1 MRSVELTPVVV
12 PEFGC
17 PVGLPELPPA
27 EYEARLAA
35 MRARMREEGLDFLVV
50 YGDREHA
57 ANVAF
62 LTGYDPR
69 FEETLLV
76 IGPAGA
82 AAAAPL
88 LLVGNEGLAYSAI
101 SPLDLER
108 SLYQTFSLLGQP
120 RDRSKPLGALL
131 ADTGLRR
138 GSRIG
143 VAGWK
148 YFDRRETPT
157 PAQWLETPA
166 FIVDTLRELA
176 GGREHVT
183 NATALLMDPE
193 VGLRA
198 TNSADQLAYFECVAT
213 YCSQSVRDLLAG
225 LRPGMTEFA
234 AIQLMRLNGI
244 PTACHPNLGSGPRVA
259 LGMMSPSGRV
269 LQPGDPVLIGLGLQ
283 GALVARA
290 GFLAHGPADLPAGA
304 ADYVDAVAKPYFAAA
319 AAWWESLAIG
329 ASAGE
334 IAETVIGLLKPAGL
348 GPALNPGH
356 LIHLDE
362 WVNSPFFIGSPHRL
376 RSGMALQCDIIP
388 TPPAPY
394 APSNVEDGLAL
405 ADEPL
410 RAELARKHPASWAR
424 IEQRRR
430 FMAESLGLRL
440 RPEVLPFSNWPA
452 VLTPYLL
459 EPGLA
464 LRMAA

>member
-1 MRSVELTPVVV
+1 M
-12 PEFGC
+12 
-17 PVGLPELPPA
+17 
-27 EYEARLAA
+27 
-35 MRARMREEGLDFLVV
+35 
-50 YGDREHA
+50 
-57 ANVAF
+57 
-62 LTGYDPR
+62 
-69 FEETLLV
+69 
-76 IGPAGA
+76 
-82 AAAAPL
+82 
-88 LLVGNEGLAYSAI
+88 GNEGLAYSAI

-120 RDRSKPLGALL
+120 RDRSKPLAALL
-131 ADTGLRR
+131 ADFGLGR

-157 PAQWLETPA
+157 PALWLETPA

-183 NATALLMDPE
+183 NATALLMDPRSS
-193 VGLRA
+193 GCGPPTRPINWP
-198 TNSADQLAYFECVAT
+198 TSSAWRPI
-213 YCSQSVRDLLAG
+213 CSQSVRDLLAG

-259 LGMMSPSGRV
+259 LGLMSPSGRA
-269 LQPGDPVLIGLGLQ
+269 LQTGDPMLIGLGLQ

-388 TPPAPY
+388 TPRPPY

>member
-1 MRSVELTPVVV
+1 MRSVELAPVVV
-12 PEFGC
+12 PEFGS
-17 PVGLPELPPA
+17 PSGLPELPLA

-35 MRARMREEGLDFLVV
+35 ARARMSEDGLDFLVV

-76 IGPAGA
+76 IGRAGR
-82 AAAAPL
+82 PL
-88 LLVGNEGLAYSAI
+88 LLVGNEGLAYAAI

-120 RDRSKPLGALL
+120 RDRSKPLETLL
-131 ADTGLRR
+131 ADFGLRQGCR
-138 GSRIG
+138 VG

-157 PAQWLETPA
+157 PALWLETPA
-166 FIVDTLRELA
+166 FIVDTLRQLA
-176 GGREHVT
+176 GSHAHVT

-193 VGLRA
+193 IGLRA

-225 LRPGMTEFA
+225 IQPGMTEYA

-244 PTACHPNLGSGPRVA
+244 PTACHPNLGSGPRLA
-259 LGMMSPSGRV
+259 LGLMSPSGRV
-269 LQPGDPVLIGLGLQ
+269 LQTGDPMLIGLGLQ

-290 GFLAHGPADLPAGA
+290 GFLAHGPSDLPAGA
-304 ADYVDAVAKPYFAAA
+304 ADYVEAVAKPYFAAA

-334 IAETVIGLLKPAGL
+334 IAETVISLLRPAGL

-388 TPPAPY
+388 TPAAPY

-405 ADEPL
+405 ADAPL
-410 RAELARKHPASWAR
+410 RAELARKYPASWAR

-452 VLTPYLL
+452 VLNPYLL

-464 LRMAA
+464 LRMVA

>member
-1 MRSVELTPVVV
+1 MMRSIELAPVAV
-12 PEFGC
+12 PEFGS
-17 PVGLPELPPA
+17 PAGLPELPPA
-27 EYEARLAA
+27 EFEARLAA
-35 MRARMREEGLDFLVV
+35 VRARMSDEGLDFLVV

-57 ANVAF
+57 ANIAF

-69 FEETLLV
+69 FEEALLV
-76 IGPAGA
+76 IGRAGR
-82 AAAAPL
+82 PL

-108 SLYQTFSLLGQP
+108 NLYQTFSLLGQP
-120 RDRSKPLGALL
+120 RDRSKPLDTLL
-131 ADTGLRR
+131 TDFGLGRH
-138 GSRIG
+138 SRIG

-157 PAQWLETPA
+157 PALWLETPA

-176 GGREHVT
+176 GDRERVT

-193 VGLRA
+193 IGLRA

-225 LRPGMTEFA
+225 VRPGMTEYE

-244 PTACHPNLGSGPRVA
+244 PTACHPNLGSGPRLA
-259 LGMMSPSGRV
+259 LGLMSPSGRV
-269 LQPGDPVLIGLGLQ
+269 LEIGDPMLIGLGLQ
-283 GALVARA
+283 GSLVARA

-319 AAWWESLAIG
+319 AAWWQSLAIG

-334 IAETVIGLLKPAGL
+334 IAEQVIGMLSPAGL

-362 WVNSPFFIGSPHRL
+362 WVHSPFFIGSPHRL
-376 RSGMALQCDIIP
+376 CSGMALQCDIIP

-430 FMAESLGLRL
+430 FMTESLGLRL
-440 RPEVLPFSNWPA
+440 QPEVLPFSNWPA

-464 LRMAA
+464 LRLAA

>member
-1 MRSVELTPVVV
+1 MRSVELAPVVV
-12 PEFGC
+12 PEFGS
-17 PVGLPELPPA
+17 PSGLPELPLA

-35 MRARMREEGLDFLVV
+35 ARARMSADGLDFLVV

-76 IGPAGA
+76 IGRAGR
-82 AAAAPL
+82 PL
-88 LLVGNEGLAYSAI
+88 LLVGNEGLAYAAI

-120 RDRSKPLGALL
+120 RDRSKPLETLL
-131 ADTGLRR
+131 ADCGLRQGCR
-138 GSRIG
+138 VG

-157 PAQWLETPA
+157 PALWLETPA
-166 FIVDTLRELA
+166 FIVDTLRQLVGSHA
-176 GGREHVT
+176 HVT

-193 VGLRA
+193 MGLRA

-225 LRPGMTEFA
+225 IQPGMTEYA

-244 PTACHPNLGSGPRVA
+244 PTACHPNLGSGPRLA
-259 LGMMSPSGRV
+259 LGLMSPSGRV
-269 LQPGDPVLIGLGLQ
+269 LQTGDPMLIGLGLQ

-290 GFLAHGPADLPAGA
+290 GFLAHGPAELPAGA
-304 ADYVDAVAKPYFAAA
+304 ADYVEAVAKPYFAAA

-388 TPPAPY
+388 TPAAPY

-405 ADEPL
+405 ADAPL
-410 RAELARKHPASWAR
+410 RAELARKYPASWAR

-452 VLTPYLL
+452 VLNPYLL

>member
-1 MRSVELTPVVV
+1 MRSVELAPVVV
-12 PEFGC
+12 PEFGS
-17 PVGLPELPPA
+17 PSGLPELPLA

-35 MRARMREEGLDFLVV
+35 ARARMREEGLDFLVV

-76 IGPAGA
+76 IGRAGR
-82 AAAAPL
+82 PL
-88 LLVGNEGLAYSAI
+88 LLVGNEGLAYAAI

-108 SLYQTFSLLGQP
+108 GLYQTFSLLGQP
-120 RDRSKPLGALL
+120 RDRSKPLATLL
-131 ADTGLRR
+131 ADCGLRQ
-138 GSRIG
+138 GSRVG

-157 PAQWLETPA
+157 PALWLETPA
-166 FIVDTLRELA
+166 FIVDTLRQLVGSHA
-176 GGREHVT
+176 HVT

-193 VGLRA
+193 TGLRA
-198 TNSADQLAYFECVAT
+198 ANSADQLAYFECVAT
-213 YCSQSVRDLLAG
+213 YCSQSVRDLIAG
-225 LRPGMTEFA
+225 LQSGMTEYA

-244 PTACHPNLGSGPRVA
+244 PTACHPNLGSGPRLA
-259 LGMMSPSGRV
+259 LGLMSPSGRV
-269 LQPGDPVLIGLGLQ
+269 LQTGDPMLIGLGLQ

-304 ADYVDAVAKPYFAAA
+304 ADYVEAVAKPYFAAA

-334 IAETVIGLLKPAGL
+334 IAETVIGLLGPAGL

-356 LIHLDE
+356 LLHLDE
-362 WVNSPFFIGSPHRL
+362 WVNSPFWIGSPHRL

-405 ADEPL
+405 ADEAL

-424 IEQRRR
+424 IQQRRR

-452 VLTPYLL
+452 VLNPYLL